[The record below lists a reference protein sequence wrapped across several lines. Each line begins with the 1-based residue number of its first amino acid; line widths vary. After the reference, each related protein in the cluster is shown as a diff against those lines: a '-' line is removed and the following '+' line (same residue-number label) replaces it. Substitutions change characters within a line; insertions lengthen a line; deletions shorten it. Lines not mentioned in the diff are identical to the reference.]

1 MNLFLPEHCK
11 LVDATRG
18 PVLTFADV
26 TCDYVSLKDTIM
38 AWIVLQFTQAEGHE
52 TWIEPQVA
60 TSVLPTG
67 ATNITFAADIWSN
80 EDTAAT
86 DTLVKRTSAT
96 SYYVVGDVAK
106 KMVVIR
112 IDPSKVVA
120 QGVDY
125 DCLGCVVSSSKTLEN
140 IVSGIYVLQQRMPQA
155 TPRTVLL
162 D

>member
-11 LVDATRG
+11 LVDATGG
-18 PVLTFADV
+18 PANTFAET

-38 AWIVLQFTQAEGHE
+38 AWIVLQFDQATGHE
-52 TWIEPQVA
+52 TVIQPQVA

-67 ATNITFAADIWSN
+67 ATSITFEADIWSN
-80 EDTAAT
+80 EDTATT
-86 DTLVKRTSAT
+86 DTLVKQTSAT
-96 SYYVVGDVAK
+96 SYTVEGDVTK
-106 KMVVIR
+106 KMVVIK

-120 QGVDY
+120 QGVNY
-125 DCLGCVVSSSKTLEN
+125 DCLGCTISDSKAQANYVCGL
-140 IVSGIYVLQQRMPQA
+140 YVLQQRMPQE